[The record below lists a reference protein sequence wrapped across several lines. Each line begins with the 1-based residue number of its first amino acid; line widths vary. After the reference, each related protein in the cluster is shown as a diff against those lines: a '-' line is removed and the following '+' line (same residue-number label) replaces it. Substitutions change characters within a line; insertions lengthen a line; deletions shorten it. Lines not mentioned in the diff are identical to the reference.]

1 MKMKVSAV
9 QPTAAAGFS
18 HILNR
23 LSGGFL
29 SRQLP
34 ALNREAVLAFILAMV
49 YLFPGLTGH
58 DPWKQDETYIFGI
71 IQHMVETG
79 DWIVPT
85 MAGDPFMEKPPL
97 YYWLASAFAL
107 LCSPFLP
114 LHDGARLATGVF
126 MLITCWATA
135 WTSQQWWGRQHGRF
149 AVFALLGCIGL
160 ILHSHMMLTDVPLL
174 TGFAVAMAGFVH
186 PDKHPLRAGVLLG
199 TGVGIA
205 FMAKGVLGLAIFG
218 ATAVLLPLMFSGW
231 RHRSYLKALGLAFM
245 FALPWL
251 LIWPFALYLRSTSL
265 FMDWFWLNNVGRF
278 FGFSVAQLGAP
289 HTYAFWRTTLP
300 WFLFP
305 AWPLALMTLWR
316 LRRDWKFSAPLQCC
330 LLVAGLMMLILW
342 KSASARDNYALPLIL
357 PFALL
362 AAPAATTLSQRW
374 DSLLTWSARILFTTV
389 AAGLW
394 LIWGIMLIDGKPPT
408 WSWLIRV
415 LPEDFSPVFSWF
427 SVLAALLLT
436 GICIYLVSAMRERDG
451 RGLTNWMAGVSVCW
465 MLLVS
470 LLLPWVDHAKSYRS
484 VFTAM
489 DTILP
494 ERFDCMASKDLG
506 ESERAMLRYFSGII
520 TSRQE
525 VRPDHQCDL
534 LLVNG
539 LNAIKPVE
547 LLTHPEWQ
555 LVWEGARPG
564 DQRERLWLFASRKIH
579 HQFAAIDR
587 HQALR

>member
-1 MKMKVSAV
+1 MMAESDARWSPAVWIHTGVSGV
-9 QPTAAAGFS
+9 YRSLTNMRFM
-18 HILNR
+18 R
-23 LSGGFL
+23 LERG
-29 SRQLP
+29 
-34 ALNREAVLAFILAMV
+34 AVLVLMLGMV
-49 YLFPGLTGH
+49 YLFPGLVGH
-58 DPWKQDETYIFGI
+58 DPWKQDEAYIFGI

-85 MAGDPFMEKPPL
+85 MAGEPFMEKPPL
-97 YYWLASAFAL
+97 YYWLASVLAISF
-107 LCSPFLP
+107 SPLLP

-174 TGFAVAMAGFVH
+174 TGFAVAMAGFVQ
-186 PDKHPLRAGVLLG
+186 PEKFPLRSGCLLG
-199 TGVGIA
+199 TGIGIG

-218 ATAVLLPLMFSGW
+218 STTILLPLLFANW
-231 RHRSYLKALGLAFM
+231 RHRNYLKALCFAFL
-245 FALPWL
+245 FALPWM
-251 LIWPFALYLRSTSL
+251 LIWPLALYLRSYQL

-305 AWPLALMTLWR
+305 AWPLALLTLWR
-316 LRRDWKFSAPLQCC
+316 YRLQWKNSAALQCC
-330 LLVAGLMMLILW
+330 MLVAGLMMLVLW

-362 AAPAATTLSQRW
+362 AAPAAASLSQRW
-374 DSLLTWSARILFTTV
+374 DSLLSWSARIVFTSV
-389 AAGLW
+389 AIGLW
-394 LIWGIMLIDGKPPT
+394 WIWGVMLAEGKPPA
-408 WSWLIRV
+408 WAWLIRM
-415 LPEDFSPVFSWF
+415 LPEDFSPVFSW
-427 SVLAALLLT
+427 SSALTAVILT
-436 GICIYLVSAMRERDG
+436 SACLYMVIATRGSRG

-484 VFTAM
+484 VFAEMETV
-489 DTILP
+489 LP

-539 LNAIKPVE
+539 LNAIKPAE